1 MSLPCV
7 SAKAVAP
14 FGNRDKRGE
23 EGREKNE
30 GEGKEGRKKNGGEG
44 KEGRKKNGG
53 EGKEGRERGRNDTIH
68 SPTVCRKVRH
78 TTQLMPLTKIALWDA
93 YIIKSA
99 SCC

>member
-30 GEGKEGRKKNGGEG
+30 GEG